1 MMRPTKPM
9 THTIPTMNHRDNA
22 IRLLAAGFAEEFA
35 DFAAG
40 HDKMQEL
47 MMDLAYDFVNENI
60 PIVDEDGTF
69 DVAHELIMNTT
80 IRKV

>member
-1 MMRPTKPM
+1 MTVPT
-9 THTIPTMNHRDNA
+9 TIPTINPRDNA

-35 DFAAG
+35 DYAAG
-40 HDKMQEL
+40 NERMHEL
-47 MMDLAYDFVNENI
+47 MMDLAYEFVCESI

-80 IRKV
+80 ITKV

>member
-1 MMRPTKPM
+1 MSTSPT
-9 THTIPTMNHRDNA
+9 TIPTMNLRDNA

-35 DFAAG
+35 DYAAG
-40 HDKMQEL
+40 DDRMHEL
-47 MMDLAYDFVNENI
+47 MMDLAYEFVSKNI

-80 IRKV
+80 ITKV

>member
-1 MMRPTKPM
+1 MTTPT
-9 THTIPTMNHRDNA
+9 TIPTLNLRDNA

-35 DFAAG
+35 DYVAG
-40 HDKMQEL
+40 DERMHEL
-47 MMDLAYDFVNENI
+47 MMDLAYEFVSKNI

-80 IRKV
+80 ISKV

>member
-1 MMRPTKPM
+1 MTTPT
-9 THTIPTMNHRDNA
+9 TIPTLNLRDNA

-35 DFAAG
+35 DYVAG
-40 HDKMQEL
+40 DERMHDL
-47 MMDLAYDFVNENI
+47 MMDLAYEFVSKNI

-80 IRKV
+80 ITKV